1 MYKRQGP
8 TMRRVYYSG
17 YISVNTYDKRLPA
30 LKHHNINNIIVMN
43 PIDTPLFTAKDVYTA
58 LNAIRER
65 LDALAK
71 LPTDSGSVVDVY
83 KRQGFG

>member
-1 MYKRQGP
+1 
-8 TMRRVYYSG
+8 
-17 YISVNTYDKRLPA
+17 
-30 LKHHNINNIIVMN
+30 MN

-71 LPTDSGSVVDVY
+71 LPTDSGSVVWA
-83 KRQGFG
+83 RQLSPNATIRASLRFAGYWREP